1 MTVEEATIAIERY
14 CMYQPRSQAQVLRK
28 LQQMKLIPDVV
39 DHLFIKCIEEGWLQ
53 ETFFAE
59 QYVRGKFNQ
68 KKWGR
73 IKIKHGLKQQGV
85 MEPIL
90 SQALA
95 TIDPDDYWETLCKN
109 AQKKWQALG
118 PQPEW
123 TKSQKTYNY
132 LIQKGF
138 ESDLIAEALR
148 NIQEKN

>member
-1 MTVEEATIAIERY
+1 MTVEEATTAIERY

-53 ETFFAE
+53 ESFFAT
-59 QYVRGKFNQ
+59 QYVQGKFNQ
-68 KKWGR
+68 KRWGR
-73 IKIKHGLKQQGV
+73 IKIKHGLKQAGV

-95 TIDPDDYWETLCKN
+95 IIDPEAYWETLLKN
-109 AQKKWQALG
+109 AQKKWALLG
-118 PQPEW
+118 SQNNRI
-123 TKSQKTYNY
+123 KQQKTYNY

-138 ESDLIAEALR
+138 ESDLIVEALKTL
-148 NIQEKN
+148 QEN